1 MPEQE
6 ALRTCTRTA
15 PLSFKVPKSN
25 FLCISSTWSLFELGV
40 FFASSPAHALHKLLA
55 CDWFGKFWAERQNG
69 DKKILRLLGCDP
81 PIGAATA
88 YAAKIQSDRVLPM
101 GSENAVQ
108 DFGAQRRYICNG
120 GSSVWYNP
128 TQPSFDAPAVLTG
141 SQPSRATLCTSGCAQ
156 GSSRNSKLHGISAPR
171 QGSFSACNILSRPIW
186 PRPPAGAVS
195 DAARIIGVYIC
206 M

>member
-1 MPEQE
+1 MY
-6 ALRTCTRTA
+6 A
-15 PLSFKVPKSN
+15 PGSTKEL
-25 FLCISSTWSLFELGV
+25 ISSLR
-40 FFASSPAHALHKLLA
+40 
-55 CDWFGKFWAERQNG
+55 CKFWAERQNG

-108 DFGAQRRYICNG
+108 DFGVQRRYICNG

-128 TQPSFDAPAVLTG
+128 TQPPFDAPAVLTG

-171 QGSFSACNILSRPIW
+171 QGSFSARCPTRPGSSECTSACKFPSYLSL
-186 PRPPAGAVS
+186 
-195 DAARIIGVYIC
+195 
-206 M
+206 